1 MPTKLDVGITLVAL
15 KKLSAYLVDGAG
27 INKLHTNNTSIS
39 TMHNKHL
46 SK

>member
-27 INKLHTNNTSIS
+27 INKLHTNNTIP
-39 TMHNKHL
+39 TMHNKRL